1 VILLGELGEPVVLLL
16 VPVPDLA
23 EGGGV
28 PAPVSRGV
36 QPHQQVHHPLP
47 EEAFLPKHRDRRTAF
62 PQESPVEFLEFLNFW
77 GLKILAGT
85 KKYYRTMF
93 SNQYNLCQCYGSV
106 GLDAIPDSLIKV
118 NLIILASLK

>member
-47 EEAFLPKHRDRRTAF
+47 EEAFLSKHRDCRPAF
-62 PQESPVEFLEFLNFW
+62 PQESPIEFLNFW
-77 GLKILAGT
+77 RLKILAGT
-85 KKYYRTMF
+85 EKYQLQNYVFQLQHQYR
-93 SNQYNLCQCYGSV
+93 
-106 GLDAIPDSLIKV
+106 
-118 NLIILASLK
+118 